1 MPVLRPQMALNG
13 IEVCMRTA
21 GTLSARSFVMCFVAK
36 EVVAASEEDSQIL
49 KLEEN
54 AVGFERT
61 VLHDMRTKERRR
73 LNDATAFNSNHSEN
87 EEFALG

>member
-21 GTLSARSFVMCFVAK
+21 GTLSARSFVMYLVAK

-54 AVGFERT
+54 AAGFE
-61 VLHDMRTKERRR
+61 
-73 LNDATAFNSNHSEN
+73 
-87 EEFALG
+87 

>member
-54 AVGFERT
+54 AVGLNERSCT
-61 VLHDMRTKERRR
+61 ICGQRRDAGSMTRPHSTQIIQKTKN
-73 LNDATAFNSNHSEN
+73 L
-87 EEFALG
+87 L